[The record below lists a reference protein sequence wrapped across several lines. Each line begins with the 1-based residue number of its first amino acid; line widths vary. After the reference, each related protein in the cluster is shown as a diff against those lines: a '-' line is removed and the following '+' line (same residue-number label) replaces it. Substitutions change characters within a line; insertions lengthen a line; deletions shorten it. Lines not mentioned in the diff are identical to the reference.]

1 MSNYFKD
8 ENTFINEFKERI
20 QKRYI
25 VNFESSTI
33 RQKYNVL
40 GEMISEVIAL
50 DWLKTKELLE
60 GESVKEVYYFSME
73 FLMGRLITNN
83 IMNLGL
89 RDIVEGAFNKEGID
103 INEVEDYEADAGLG
117 NGGLGRLAACF
128 LDSIASLSYPGHG
141 NGIRY
146 RYGLFEQQI
155 KDGYQIEKP
164 DDWLKDGY
172 VWEVRMEEES
182 LMIPFGG
189 YVAFESENAVYY
201 PDELIKAVPY
211 DIPVVGDKNGMVTR
225 LRLWN
230 AEPTNIRPSHVDAF
244 TYDTSIRNISGFLYP
259 DDATREGKILRLK
272 QQYFFSAA
280 GLRSVLEKHIVKYK

>member
-20 QKRYI
+20 EKRYI
-25 VNFESSTI
+25 VKFKGSTI

-40 GEMISEVIAL
+40 GEMVSEVIAK
-50 DWLKTKELLE
+50 DWLNTKETLA
-60 GESVKEVYYFSME
+60 GESLKEVYYFSME

-89 RDIVEGAFNKEGID
+89 RDIVEGAFVKEGID
-103 INEVEDYEADAGLG
+103 LNEVEDYEADAGLG

-128 LDSIASLSYPGHG
+128 LDSIASIGYPGYG

-189 YVAFESENAVYY
+189 YVAFENDNAVYY

-211 DIPVVGDKNGMVTR
+211 DVPVVGDKNGIVTE

-230 AEPTNIRPSHVDAF
+230 AEPTNVRPSEVDAF
-244 TYDTSIRNISGFLYP
+244 TYDTSIRNISGLY
-259 DDATREGKILRLK
+259 DKYGKTL
-272 QQYFFSAA
+272 S
-280 GLRSVLEKHIVKYK
+280 